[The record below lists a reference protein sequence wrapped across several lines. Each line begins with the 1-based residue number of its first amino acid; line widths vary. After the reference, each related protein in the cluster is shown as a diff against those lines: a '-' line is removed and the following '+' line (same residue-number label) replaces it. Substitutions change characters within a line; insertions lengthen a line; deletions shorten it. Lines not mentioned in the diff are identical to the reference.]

1 MSKNKKTLIQIIV
14 NVVILVTVAII
25 MHFVQMPNH
34 AKIIVYTIF
43 YLEVAYKV
51 LWKAFKNIS
60 HGKVFDEN
68 FLMAIA
74 SIGAMIMCEFNE
86 ALAVILFYQVGEL
99 FEKVAVG
106 KTRQSIADLMDIAP
120 SFANVYCNG
129 TWEEKELEEVV
140 VGDSIL
146 VKMGERVPVDGV
158 ITKGDSS
165 LETSALTGESMPR
178 SVKEGDNI
186 LSGCVNIGNAFEMK
200 AEKEYSDSTVS
211 KILELVEN
219 SSSRKSKSEQFITK
233 FAKYYTPAVVAVAVL
248 IAIIPSLITKDWR
261 EWINRALIFL
271 MVSCPCALVISVPLG
286 FFAGIGSASK
296 LGVLVK
302 GSNYLEQLNKANII
316 LMDKTGT
323 ITKGSFEI
331 EKINTDID
339 KEEFIK
345 ILASIERYSNHPIAK
360 SINAFYKG
368 DLYECEVEEISGK
381 GLKSELNGST
391 YYVGNFDLI
400 DDIDLQAEKVEDIG
414 TVVYMAK
421 DDKVI
426 GYVIVNDTLKDDSA
440 EAINSLKKLGCRIVM
455 LTGDNEKVAKKIA
468 DEVGIEYRAELLP
481 QDKVGVLEEM
491 ISNKDKSTT
500 IAFAGDGINDAPSLS
515 RADVGIAMG
524 GVGSEVAIEA
534 ADIVLM
540 KDNLSAIVS
549 AKKVAKKT
557 MGIVKQNIVFALVVK
572 FAIMILSA
580 FGIGNM
586 WIAVFADVVVS
597 VIAILNSMRCLKQ
610 KSDKLK
616 TSVKNY

>member
-1 MSKNKKTLIQIIV
+1 MSKNKKTLILIIV
-14 NVVILVTVAII
+14 NVIILVAVAII
-25 MHFVQMPNH
+25 MHFVQMPDY

-51 LWKAFKNIS
+51 LWKAVKNIS

-74 SIGAMIMCEFNE
+74 SIGAMIMGEFNE

-302 GSNYLEQLNKANII
+302 GSNYLEQLNKANVI

-381 GLKSELNGST
+381 GLKSELNGSA

-426 GYVIVNDTLKDDSA
+426 GYVIVNDTLKDDSE
-440 EAINSLKKLGCRIVM
+440 EAIKSLKKLGCRIVM

-616 TSVKNY
+616 TSI

>member
-1 MSKNKKTLIQIIV
+1 MSKNKKTLILIIV
-14 NVVILVTVAII
+14 NVIILVAVAII
-25 MHFVQMPNH
+25 MHFVQMPDY

-51 LWKAFKNIS
+51 LWKAVKNIS

-74 SIGAMIMCEFNE
+74 SIGAMIMGEFNE

-302 GSNYLEQLNKANII
+302 GSNYLEQLNKANVI

-426 GYVIVNDTLKDDSA
+426 GYVIVNDTLKDDSE
-440 EAINSLKKLGCRIVM
+440 EAIKSLKKLGCRIVM

-540 KDNLSAIVS
+540 KDNLGAIVS

-616 TSVKNY
+616 TSI

>member
-25 MHFVQMPNH
+25 MHFVQMPDY

-51 LWKAFKNIS
+51 LWKAVKNIS

-74 SIGAMIMCEFNE
+74 SIGAMIMGEFNE

-339 KEEFIK
+339 EEEFIK

-557 MGIVKQNIVFALVVK
+557 MGIVKQNIMFALVVK

-610 KSDKLK
+610 KSNKLK
-616 TSVKNY
+616 TSV

>member
-1 MSKNKKTLIQIIV
+1 MSKNKKTLILIIV
-14 NVVILVTVAII
+14 NVIILVAVAII
-25 MHFVQMPNH
+25 MHFVQMPDY

-51 LWKAFKNIS
+51 LWKAVKNIS

-74 SIGAMIMCEFNE
+74 SIGAMIMGEFNE

-302 GSNYLEQLNKANII
+302 GSNYLEQLNKANVI

-381 GLKSELNGST
+381 GLKSELNGSA

-426 GYVIVNDTLKDDSA
+426 GYVIVNDTLKDDSE
-440 EAINSLKKLGCRIVM
+440 EAIKSLKKLGCRIVM

-597 VIAILNSMRCLKQ
+597 VIAIINSMRCLKQ

-616 TSVKNY
+616 TSI

>member
-14 NVVILVTVAII
+14 NVVILVAVAII
-25 MHFVQMPNH
+25 MHFVEMPNY
-34 AKIIVYTIF
+34 AKIIVYTVF

-51 LWKAFKNIS
+51 LWKAIKNIS

-74 SIGAMIMCEFNE
+74 SIGAMIMGEFNE

-120 SFANVYCNG
+120 SFANVYCDGN
-129 TWEEKELEEVV
+129 WEEKELEEVV
-140 VGDSIL
+140 IGDSIL

-158 ITKGDSS
+158 ITKGDTS
-165 LETSALTGESMPR
+165 LETSALTGESLPR
-178 SVKEGDNI
+178 SVKEGDAI

-200 AEKEYSDSTVS
+200 AEKEYCDSTVS

-233 FAKYYTPAVVAVAVL
+233 FAKYYTPAVVLVAVL

-286 FFAGIGSASK
+286 FFAGIGAASK

-331 EKINTDID
+331 EKINTNID
-339 KEEFIK
+339 REEFIK

-360 SINAFYKG
+360 SINAYYKG

-381 GLKSELNGST
+381 GLKSVLNGST
-391 YYVGNFDLI
+391 YYVGNYDLI
-400 DDIDLQAEKVEDIG
+400 DDIDLQAEKAEDIG

-421 DDKVI
+421 DGKVI
-426 GYVIVNDTLKDDSA
+426 GYAVVNDTLKDDSA
-440 EAINSLKKLGCRIVM
+440 EAIDALKELGCRIVM

-468 DEVGIEYRAELLP
+468 DEVGIDYRAELLP
-481 QDKVGVLEEM
+481 QDKVGVMEELLA
-491 ISNKDKSTT
+491 NKGKSD
-500 IAFAGDGINDAPSLS
+500 ILAFAGDGINDAPSLS

-580 FGIGNM
+580 FGISNM
-586 WIAVFADVVVS
+586 WTAVFADVVVS
-597 VIAILNSMRCLKQ
+597 IIAILNSMRCLNQ
-610 KSDKLK
+610 KSSKLK
-616 TSVKNY
+616 ANK

>member
-1 MSKNKKTLIQIIV
+1 MSKNKKTLILIIV
-14 NVVILVTVAII
+14 NVIILVAVAII
-25 MHFVQMPNH
+25 MHFVQMPDY

-51 LWKAFKNIS
+51 LWKAVKNIS

-74 SIGAMIMCEFNE
+74 SIGAMIMGEFNE

-302 GSNYLEQLNKANII
+302 GSNYLEQLNKANVI

-381 GLKSELNGST
+381 GLKSELNGSA

-426 GYVIVNDTLKDDSA
+426 GYVIVNDTLKDDSE
-440 EAINSLKKLGCRIVM
+440 EAIKSLKKLGCRIVM

-540 KDNLSAIVS
+540 KDNLGAIVS

-616 TSVKNY
+616 TSI

>member
-25 MHFVQMPNH
+25 MHFVQMPDY

-74 SIGAMIMCEFNE
+74 SIGAMIMGEFNE

-616 TSVKNY
+616 TSVKDY

>member
-1 MSKNKKTLIQIIV
+1 MSKHKKTLIQIIV
-14 NVVILVTVAII
+14 NVVILVAVAII
-25 MHFVQMPNH
+25 MHFVQMPDY

-51 LWKAFKNIS
+51 LWKAAKNIS

-74 SIGAMIMCEFNE
+74 SIGAMIMGEFNE

-129 TWEEKELEEVV
+129 SWEEKELEEVV

-146 VKMGERVPVDGV
+146 VKMGERVPVDGI

-165 LETSALTGESMPR
+165 LETSALTGESLPR

-331 EKINTDID
+331 EKLNTNID
-339 KEEFIK
+339 REEFIK
-345 ILASIERYSNHPIAK
+345 VLASIERYSNHPIAK
-360 SINAFYKG
+360 SINAYYKG

-381 GLKSELNGST
+381 GLKSQLNGST

-468 DEVGIEYRAELLP
+468 DQVGIEYRAELLP

-586 WIAVFADVVVS
+586 WIAVFADVIVS

-610 KSDKLK
+610 KSNKIK
-616 TSVKNY
+616 AGN

>member
-1 MSKNKKTLIQIIV
+1 MSKNKKTLILIIV
-14 NVVILVTVAII
+14 NVIILVAVAII
-25 MHFVQMPNH
+25 MHFVQMPDD

-51 LWKAFKNIS
+51 LWKAVKNIS

-74 SIGAMIMCEFNE
+74 SIGAMIMGEFNE

-302 GSNYLEQLNKANII
+302 GSNYLEQLNKANVI

-381 GLKSELNGST
+381 GLKSELNGSA

-426 GYVIVNDTLKDDSA
+426 GYVIVNDTLKDDSE
-440 EAINSLKKLGCRIVM
+440 EAIKSLKKLGCRIVM

-616 TSVKNY
+616 TSI

>member
-25 MHFVQMPNH
+25 MHFVQMPDY

-74 SIGAMIMCEFNE
+74 SIGAMIMGEFNE

-421 DDKVI
+421 DDRVI
-426 GYVIVNDTLKDDSA
+426 GYVVVNDTLKDDSA

-616 TSVKNY
+616 TSI

>member
-1 MSKNKKTLIQIIV
+1 MSKNKKTLILIIV
-14 NVVILVTVAII
+14 NVIILVAVAII
-25 MHFVQMPNH
+25 MHFVQMPDY

-51 LWKAFKNIS
+51 LWKAVKNIS

-74 SIGAMIMCEFNE
+74 SIGAMIMGEFNE

-302 GSNYLEQLNKANII
+302 GSNYLEQLNKANVI

-381 GLKSELNGST
+381 GLKSELNGSA

-400 DDIDLQAEKVEDIG
+400 DDIDLQAEQVEDIG

-515 RADVGIAMG
+515 RADLGIAMG

-540 KDNLSAIVS
+540 KDNLGAIVS

-610 KSDKLK
+610 KRGKLK
-616 TSVKNY
+616 TRV